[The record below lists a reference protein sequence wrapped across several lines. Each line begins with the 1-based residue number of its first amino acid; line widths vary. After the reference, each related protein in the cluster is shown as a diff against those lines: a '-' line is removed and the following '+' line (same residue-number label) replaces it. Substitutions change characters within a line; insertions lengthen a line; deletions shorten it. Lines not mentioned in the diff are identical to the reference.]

1 MRYLL
6 PLFAII
12 AGLALSGC
20 TTVLLVA
27 YDVATDER
35 SIEAQAS
42 DAGIAHAIRGE
53 LLEASLRTFHA
64 VDVHCHR
71 GVVVLV
77 GVVEPGD
84 DAGARAVAIA
94 RRTPGVRRV
103 QTYFLPSR
111 TSTLADIEIG
121 TRFLSRIALDRDLRV
136 AQVDFSVINGHVV
149 LAGVVDGRPR
159 ITAIVRHARGV
170 DGVKVVKSYLQLKG
184 S

>member
-1 MRYLL
+1 MTYLL
-6 PLFAII
+6 LVAIGI
-12 AGLALSGC
+12 ALSGC
-20 TTVLLVA
+20 TTALLVA

-42 DAGIAHAIRGE
+42 DAGIGNTIRGE
-53 LLEASLRTFHA
+53 LLEAGLQKFHA

-71 GVVVLV
+71 GVVLLA
-77 GVVEPGD
+77 GVVEPGN
-84 DAGARAVAIA
+84 DAGVRAVAIA
-94 RRTPGVRRV
+94 RRTDGVRRV

-111 TSTLADIEIG
+111 ASSLDDIEIG
-121 TRFLSRIALDRDLRV
+121 ARFLSRIALDTDLRV

-159 ITAIVRHARGV
+159 IQAIVRHARAV
-170 DGVKVVKSYLQLKG
+170 EGVKVVKSYLQLKG